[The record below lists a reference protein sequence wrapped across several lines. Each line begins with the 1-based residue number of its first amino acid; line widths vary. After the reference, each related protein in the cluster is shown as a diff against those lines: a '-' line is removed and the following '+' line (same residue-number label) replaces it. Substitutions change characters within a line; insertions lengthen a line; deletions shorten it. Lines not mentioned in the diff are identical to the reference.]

1 MIATASMDGTVK
13 MWALG
18 GECVLDIV
26 VDAKIEWVQLREKDI
41 FMSVNGRLSRL
52 DGAYFRRYLET
63 HKVKPV

>member
-1 MIATASMDGTVK
+1 MDGTVK
-13 MWALG
+13 LWALG

-52 DGAYFRRYLET
+52 DGAYFRRYL
-63 HKVKPV
+63 